1 MFTADCQSVTTA
13 CLLSFANF
21 FSWHVR
27 FHKHSMTQN
36 QIKRVVVVGGG
47 FAGLNF
53 LKAIS
58 NDDRFQVTLVDK
70 NNYHY
75 FPPLLYQVGMAF
87 IELSNIT
94 YPFRRYF
101 QKRKNL
107 RFHLGTV
114 TTIDTR
120 INALYTENNVL
131 YYDFLIIAF
140 GTETNY
146 FGMESVQKNC
156 LALKTINDALK
167 LRNHLLAN
175 VEKAIHCEDAFEKR
189 RLLNVVIA
197 GGGPTGVEV
206 AGMLAEMIKKI
217 GQKEYPEIP
226 RGSFKIYLIQSGPV
240 LLNNMSIVAQ
250 REALDVISGLGVIVL
265 LNTRVTGYEN
275 GKVLLNNGDAIA
287 TDALLWTS
295 GVVGRELN
303 GLPSDCFGQG
313 RRIIVDEFARIKG
326 FQNIFALGDIS
337 LDLTDVRYPAGHP
350 QLAQVAIQQGKL
362 LAENFKRDFEGK
374 AWKPFR
380 YKDKGT
386 MAIISKYNA
395 VADLPTG
402 SLKGFNAWFLWLFI
416 HLLPIAGFRNKA
428 DLLFNWMWSF
438 LTNNPTLRVIIQKDT
453 RKESY
458 AEKENGK
465 VTIRTT
471 SFS

>member
-1 MFTADCQSVTTA
+1 MDNKS
-13 CLLSFANF
+13 
-21 FSWHVR
+21 
-27 FHKHSMTQN
+27 KH
-36 QIKRVVVVGGG
+36 IVIVGGG

-53 LKAIS
+53 LKLMS
-58 NDDRFQVTLVDK
+58 NDERFRVTLIDK
-70 NNYHY
+70 NNYHF

-114 TTIDTR
+114 TTIDPK
-120 INALYTENNVL
+120 INAVYTEKNVIH
-131 YYDFLIIAF
+131 YDYLIIAF

-167 LRNHLLAN
+167 LRNHLLSN
-175 VEKAIHCEDAFEKR
+175 VENAINCKDELKKK

-206 AGMLAEMIKKI
+206 GGMLAEMIKKI
-217 GQKEYPEIP
+217 GQKEYPELP

-240 LLNNMSIVAQ
+240 LLNNMSTVAQ
-250 REALDVISGLGVIVL
+250 KESLDVISKLGVNII

-275 GKVLLNNGDAIA
+275 GSVILSNGQSIP
-287 TDALLWTS
+287 TNALLWTT
-295 GVVGRELN
+295 GVIGRELN
-303 GLPSDCFGQG
+303 GLPPDSFGHG
-313 RRIIVDEFARIKG
+313 RRILVDEFSRIKAVE
-326 FQNIFALGDIS
+326 NIFALGDIS
-337 LDLTDVRYPAGHP
+337 LDLSDPAYPTGHP
-350 QLAQVAIQQGKL
+350 QLAQVAIQQGSL
-362 LAENFKRDFEGK
+362 LAENFKRDAEGK
-374 AWKPFR
+374 QWKPFK

-402 SLKGFNAWFLWLFI
+402 SLKGFTAWFLWLFV
-416 HLLPIAGFRNKA
+416 HLLPIAGFRNKF
-428 DLLFNWMWSF
+428 DLLSNWAWSF
-438 LTNNPTLRVIIQKDT
+438 VTNNPTLRVIIQK
-453 RKESY
+453 ESKKD
-458 AEKENGK
+458 ASTETVRETEQVG
-465 VTIRTT
+465 RT
-471 SFS
+471 S